1 MADRSKRKKTSRAV
15 AAAAPRSY
23 ALPCVLLFLGIFL
36 LYAGSYR
43 YPPVFDDKLLNPVE
57 LPGLVSY
64 CLTLAH
70 RCLSYTTF
78 GLNYQATGMNLFW
91 FHVGNVLCHGLVVL
105 ACFLFLDRLFESVR
119 RQDPNHLEG
128 MAPGRDRLLA
138 FCGATLFAVHPISVY
153 GVAYLTQ
160 RTIVLATLFSLL
172 SLTAFLRVLAAE
184 PGQWRW
190 LCLSVL
196 LYGAALLSKEHAVM
210 LPAVALCIVVLLGK
224 RLPGSGR
231 ARWIIAAVAI
241 AAILAAAA
249 LRYKGL
255 IGRVYEPYIREL
267 SALKEAGVI
276 TLDPANAYAVSLVTQ
291 AGLFFKYVL
300 LWAVPWPGWMSVDM
314 REPFADAP
322 PTWPFVLAMLA
333 FVAWGCVAFA
343 LMLRRGTRGLLGF
356 ALIFPWLL
364 FFTEFATA
372 RIQEPFV
379 LYRSYLWMPGVA
391 AALPLLT
398 RRLSART
405 IIVGCAS
412 LVLVLS
418 LAMRERLATFES
430 NLSLWD
436 DVVRKNTDTGRIFVD
451 RGYGNRAVA
460 LLREDRLDEALRDLD
475 TTLRLNP
482 QSSHAWFI
490 RGTVS
495 SRRGES
501 EKALAHFDRAIEL
514 DPAFADAYAERCA
527 TLLRMDNPAP
537 ALESCEKALKLTP
550 NLPNALINRA
560 VLYARAQRM
569 EEALDDL
576 GHVLKFEPDRGIALY
591 YRGMIYRQTGREA
604 EARENLNGAC
614 IAGFSPA
621 CAAVH
626 PPRLV
631 R

>member
-1 MADRSKRKKTSRAV
+1 M
-15 AAAAPRSY
+15 
-23 ALPCVLLFLGIFL
+23 
-36 LYAGSYR
+36 
-43 YPPVFDDKLLNPVE
+43 
-57 LPGLVSY
+57 
-64 CLTLAH
+64 TLAH

-78 GLNYQATGMNLFW
+78 GLTYLATGLNPFW
-91 FHVGNVLCHGLVVL
+91 FHVGNVLCHGLAVL

-119 RQDPNHLEG
+119 RQVPNRLEG
-128 MAPGRDRLLA
+128 MAPDRDRLLS
-138 FCGATLFAVHPISVY
+138 FCGAALFAVHPISVY
-153 GVAYLTQ
+153 GAAYLTQ
-160 RTIVLATLFSLL
+160 RSIVLATLFSLL
-172 SLTAFLRVLAAE
+172 SLTAFLRALSAE

-210 LPAVALCIVVLLGK
+210 LPAVALSIVVLLGK
-224 RLPGSGR
+224 RLPRSGR
-231 ARWIIAAVAI
+231 ARWIIAATFAAI
-241 AAILAAAA
+241 APILVATV
-249 LRYKGL
+249 LRYKGV
-255 IGRVYEPYIREL
+255 IGSVYEPYIREL

-291 AGLFFKYVL
+291 AGLFFKYML
-300 LWAVPWPGWMSVDM
+300 LWMMPWPGWMSVDM
-314 REPFADAP
+314 REAIADAP
-322 PTWPFVLAMLA
+322 LAWPFVLAIPA

-343 LMLRRGTRGLLGF
+343 LILRRGTSGLLGF
-356 ALIFPWLL
+356 ALIFPWLM

-379 LYRSYLWMPGVA
+379 LYRSYLWMPGLA

-405 IIVGCAS
+405 IIIGCAALA
-412 LVLVLS
+412 LVFT

-430 NLSLWD
+430 NLTLWD

-482 QSSHAWFI
+482 QSSHAWFN

-495 SRRGES
+495 SRRGDS
-501 EKALAHFDRAIEL
+501 EKALADFDRAIER
-514 DPAFADAYAERCA
+514 DPGFAEAYAERCA
-527 TLLRMDNPAP
+527 TLLKMDNPAP
-537 ALESCEKALKLTP
+537 ALESCEKALTLAP
-550 NLPNALINRA
+550 NLPNALLNRA
-560 VLYARAQRM
+560 VLHARAYRM
-569 EEALDDL
+569 QAALDDL
-576 GHVLKFEPDRGIALY
+576 GHVLRFEPDNGIALF
-591 YRGMIYRQTGREA
+591 YRGRIYRQTGREA

-614 IAGFSPA
+614 IAGVSPA

-626 PPRLV
+626 PPGVV